1 MEKYMSNV
9 KKADQR
15 AAKKYLLD
23 LLPKCSQNLSYGKG
37 EAYIYTNLVH
47 VSSSGMTR
55 WIKPLVIVN
64 DRPLNISYHVN
75 QAFGDKPID
84 KNGTQCVR
92 VGGCGMDMGFHLVYT
107 LASVLYKDGYALTHR
122 YI

>member
-1 MEKYMSNV
+1 MDKYMSNV

-23 LLPKCSQNLSYGKG
+23 LLPECSQNLPYGKG
-37 EAYIYTNLVH
+37 EVYVYTNLVH
-47 VSSSGMTR
+47 VSPSGMTR

-75 QAFGDKPID
+75 HLLDYKPVE

-107 LASVLYKDGYALTHR
+107 LSSILFDDGYKIKHEW
-122 YI
+122 I